1 MGTEDNLSKV
11 NIQMTNL
18 EMEKKGVY
26 NQVEILTNEKE
37 VYNRRL
43 DKLEPLMETFES
55 KIMCMENKL
64 KNEIDELTSKSIQSK
79 KEIQSSNDNF
89 EDKINKTKNELKIV
103 KNEISQ
109 QNQQIENF
117 KKENA
122 KNILE
127 AKTET

>member
-26 NQVEILTNEKE
+26 NQVEILANEKE

-43 DKLEPLMETFES
+43 DQLEPLMETFES

-64 KNEIDELTSKSIQSK
+64 KNEIDELTIKSTQSK
-79 KEIQSSNDNF
+79 KEIQSYNDTF

-109 QNQQIENF
+109 
-117 KKENA
+117 
-122 KNILE
+122 
-127 AKTET
+127 